1 MIKNIGIKE
10 LAGMIDQT
18 LLKPDITKQDLKKLC
33 DESIKYGFKSVA
45 VNGAAIELCS
55 KYLKNTNVG
64 IVTGVSYPLGQ
75 TALETK
81 VFETKV
87 NIKNGATEI
96 DYVINIMELKN
107 RNFNYIENEMNDI
120 VEVCRAANIISKV
133 IFENFY
139 LTDEEKKIL
148 CEISLKIKPDFIKT
162 STGAVGGAVVE
173 DVRLIKSIVGDKI
186 KVKAAGGIR
195 TLADALKFIEAGAVR
210 IGTSSGPAIIEEYSK
225 TLI

>member
-1 MIKNIGIKE
+1 MIKNIGIKK

-18 LLKPDITKQDLKKLC
+18 LLKPDITRQDLKRLC

-45 VNGAAIELCS
+45 VNGAAIRVCS
-55 KYLKNTNVG
+55 GYLKNTNVG
-64 IVTGVSYPLGQ
+64 IVTGISYPLGQ
-75 TALETK
+75 SALETK
-81 VFETKV
+81 VFETRV

-107 RNFNYIENEMNDI
+107 RNFNYIEKEMNDI

-139 LTDEEKKIL
+139 LTDEEKKML

-186 KVKAAGGIR
+186 KIKAAGGIR

-210 IGTSSGPAIIEEYSK
+210 IGTSSGPAIIAEYSK
-225 TLI
+225 ILI

>member
-18 LLKPDITKQDLKKLC
+18 LLKPDITRQDLKRLC

-45 VNGAAIELCS
+45 VNGAAIRVCS
-55 KYLKNTNVG
+55 EYLKNTNVG
-64 IVTGVSYPLGQ
+64 IVTGISYPLGQ
-75 TALETK
+75 SALETK
-81 VFETKV
+81 VFETRV

-107 RNFNYIENEMNDI
+107 RNFNYIEKEMNDI

-139 LTDEEKKIL
+139 LTDEEKKML

-186 KVKAAGGIR
+186 KIKAAGGIR
-195 TLADALKFIEAGAVR
+195 TLADALNFIEAGVVR
-210 IGTSSGPAIIEEYSK
+210 IGTSSGPAIITEYSK
-225 TLI
+225 ILI